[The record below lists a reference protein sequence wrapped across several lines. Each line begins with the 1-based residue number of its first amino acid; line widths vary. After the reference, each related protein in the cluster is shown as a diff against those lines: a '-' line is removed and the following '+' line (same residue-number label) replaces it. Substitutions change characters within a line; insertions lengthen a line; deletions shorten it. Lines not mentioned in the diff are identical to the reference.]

1 MKAKDLLVLA
11 VALTLMGG
19 FISWM
24 SMERFSEASG
34 YARVAQRNLFDRRI
48 KTYILTTSCERRCDH
63 LTRWIPQGTFML
75 DADTAEVAPRC
86 KTHSQWDYKTVPNI
100 QVGRTPGPA
109 PAKKY
114 RSPENDKERLMLLK
128 DPDQKFRTPEFQ
140 DWMVQ
145 IEAKYRN
152 KYAQTLRNCVEGT
165 HELCMLLE
173 DDIVSINKP
182 DVNLFR
188 LAAHTIPKYSGPEVL
203 WDCTKRGN
211 GWRSRRIDG
220 NKCQCRIVHRDYAGC
235 LADYFDT
242 SGAPADIALASGK
255 AYCNMKQKWFLRVQQ
270 HVGRNSS
277 MGHDN

>member
-114 RSPENDKERLMLLK
+114 RSPENDKVRLMSSRTLTKSSARPSFKTGWFRSRPSTETSMPRRCGTVSREPTSCVCFWRTTLCPSTSPTSISSDWRPTRSRNTLVRSCCGIVPREVMDGGLDVLTEINASVELCTETMLGVWRTILIRPERLRISLW
-128 DPDQKFRTPEFQ
+128 P
-140 DWMVQ
+140 
-145 IEAKYRN
+145 
-152 KYAQTLRNCVEGT
+152 VERP
-165 HELCMLLE
+165 
-173 DDIVSINKP
+173 IV
-182 DVNLFR
+182 
-188 LAAHTIPKYSGPEVL
+188 T
-203 WDCTKRGN
+203 
-211 GWRSRRIDG
+211 
-220 NKCQCRIVHRDYAGC
+220 
-235 LADYFDT
+235 
-242 SGAPADIALASGK
+242 
-255 AYCNMKQKWFLRVQQ
+255 
-270 HVGRNSS
+270 
-277 MGHDN
+277 